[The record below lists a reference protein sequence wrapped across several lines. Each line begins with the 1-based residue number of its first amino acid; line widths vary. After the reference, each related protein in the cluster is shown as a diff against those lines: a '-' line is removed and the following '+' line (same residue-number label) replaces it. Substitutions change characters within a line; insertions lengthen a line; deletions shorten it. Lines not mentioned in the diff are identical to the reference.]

1 MDVADE
7 EGECPKVLRDPGTP
21 TQQQKA
27 EHETTH
33 LPFRSWCEHCV
44 RGSGRDAQSRT
55 VKGDAAHSDVPRVHL
70 DYCFFT
76 ELSGKDE
83 RTTLTTL
90 VMKESECKS
99 LWAYPVMSKGASNE
113 PWVVK
118 QILHDIDTIGL
129 SQERII
135 IKNDQEPA
143 IKDLKAELARQRN
156 AATASEESRV
166 GDSNSNA
173 TIEVA
178 VQEVEN
184 MVRTLRSS
192 LETRVKSK
200 IALSHPVVTWL
211 IRHAAANI
219 TRFKIR
225 SNGKTAFQLMKGFK
239 GIMPI
244 GEFGECVHFRQ
255 PKAIE
260 VLGKYEDRWQEGVYL
275 GFDMRSGE
283 YLVGTESGVY
293 RSGAVRRRPDD
304 ERWSR
309 EALDRIKGDPED
321 CLRRP
326 PTFAKKDADTQNP
339 VVPPIYISRATRQI
353 SKPGISASEKKTF
366 TAMVQRLVAPAA
378 EPSWP
383 RAKHEIIPRHAGK
396 DSRGF

>member
-1 MDVADE
+1 MIWEDWELLCRPRLEVNPVDVADE

-178 VQEVEN
+178 VQEV
-184 MVRTLRSS
+184 
-192 LETRVKSK
+192 
-200 IALSHPVVTWL
+200 
-211 IRHAAANI
+211 
-219 TRFKIR
+219 
-225 SNGKTAFQLMKGFK
+225 
-239 GIMPI
+239 
-244 GEFGECVHFRQ
+244 
-255 PKAIE
+255 
-260 VLGKYEDRWQEGVYL
+260 
-275 GFDMRSGE
+275 
-283 YLVGTESGVY
+283 
-293 RSGAVRRRPDD
+293 
-304 ERWSR
+304 
-309 EALDRIKGDPED
+309 
-321 CLRRP
+321 
-326 PTFAKKDADTQNP
+326 
-339 VVPPIYISRATRQI
+339 
-353 SKPGISASEKKTF
+353 
-366 TAMVQRLVAPAA
+366 
-378 EPSWP
+378 
-383 RAKHEIIPRHAGK
+383 
-396 DSRGF
+396 